1 MLLPSTILVTCA
13 KVEMELDRLV
23 KIGVIEPVQYSDWA
37 SPIVLV
43 VKQDGAVRIC
53 GDFKQTVNKVDAYP
67 LPRVEDHFASLACG
81 KSFTKLDLAHAYL
94 QVQIEQGID
103 LINPRVLLVTHDIRT
118 VVLVGTFGSLHLL
131 LLPPALVNS
140 SEMPL
145 LLAKVTHSIL
155 EATLCRPMLPPATET
170 GVL

>member
-1 MLLPSTILVTCA
+1 MCA

-23 KIGVIEPVQYSDWA
+23 KIGVIEPVQHSDWA
-37 SPIVLV
+37 SPIVSV
-43 VKQDGAVRIC
+43 VKQDGTVRIC
-53 GDFKQTVNKVDAYP
+53 GDFKQTVNKVTKVDAYP

-103 LINPRVLLVTHDIRT
+103 LINPRLLLVTHDIGT
-118 VVLVGTFGSLHLL
+118 VVLVGTFGSLPLL
-131 LLPPALVNS
+131 LLPLASVNS

-155 EATLCRPMLPPATET
+155 ESTLCRPMLPPATET